1 MKIKNMKKGSWKL
14 GKKLS
19 DRKVDKGEK
28 QPETPGGKSRLF
40 RLLPVAI
47 ASFIIGVVV
56 PATMYEKAASG
67 EIDRKEKSSVISET
81 TFRSISTE
89 NVSGESI
96 IAMLKDK
103 GFYDRDWNSS
113 ASGFPNDY
121 KLQNGSK
128 IVLDRASGLMW
139 QQSGSDKD
147 ISFDEAKKYVATL
160 NSDHYA
166 GYNDW
171 RLPTLEEAMS
181 LMEPTEKSGGLHV
194 NPVFDNMQRWIW
206 TSDMNNTSL
215 AWLINFVSGNCYTYV
230 NDYFDFTS
238 GGYVRAVR

>member
-1 MKIKNMKKGSWKL
+1 
-14 GKKLS
+14 
-19 DRKVDKGEK
+19 
-28 QPETPGGKSRLF
+28 
-40 RLLPVAI
+40 
-47 ASFIIGVVV
+47 
-56 PATMYEKAASG
+56 
-67 EIDRKEKSSVISET
+67 
-81 TFRSISTE
+81 
-89 NVSGESI
+89 
-96 IAMLKDK
+96 MLTDN

-121 KLQNGSK
+121 KLQNDSK

-147 ISFDEAKKYVATL
+147 ISFDEAKKYVVKL

-181 LMEPTEKSGGLHV
+181 LMEPTEKSGGLHI
-194 NPVFDNMQRWIW
+194 NRVFDNTQRWIW

-215 AWLINFVSGNCYTYV
+215 PWLVNFISGNCYTYV
-230 NDYFDFTS
+230 NDYFDFIS
-238 GGYVRAVR
+238 GGYVRIVR